1 MDPTIRQYVPTPNTM
16 LCKNQIVQLPFPQ
29 FYNSANVFP
38 TTSAPQIA
46 CSCGWLKS
54 FLVQFLSPVSP
65 IKFPFDDFSFSR
77 IANLS
82 PTSVT
87 VTAIE
92 MTIKTMIIQVIKL
105 IFVSAILSLKISA
118 SSRNTLQRSLR
129 TLILGVISRYSR
141 MAKYRGW
148 RVGSESQKKLGTSR
162 MLDANYD

>member
-1 MDPTIRQYVPTPNTM
+1 
-16 LCKNQIVQLPFPQ
+16 
-29 FYNSANVFP
+29 
-38 TTSAPQIA
+38 
-46 CSCGWLKS
+46 
-54 FLVQFLSPVSP
+54 
-65 IKFPFDDFSFSR
+65 
-77 IANLS
+77 
-82 PTSVT
+82 VT

-162 MLDANYD
+162 MLDADYD